1 MRAWSFAV
9 VLLALSCAPEFDST
23 RTVPER
29 GSLGEEVYRVFC
41 NRLAATELPND
52 VSGRESEAL
61 CNGDA
66 LEGPTPRLTAMAE
79 QRGRIVG
86 ALDAAAPTS
95 SHDGLDRFLKALV
108 PFYDPPEE
116 VLPSQTRAMAELL
129 SSLADDPEAID
140 ALERISHRRG
150 YRPLARA
157 LGIARPAL
165 SYPRLR
171 ELTTTV
177 LDATSPSGS
186 AELEWRELLSASALT
201 MGLAE
206 PSTPEDGQSTLELT
220 QNLLLQTDNRF
231 GYGTTTFLTR
241 RDRRGIAQPVP
252 LGGLSVPAPFIDRD
266 GNGLA
271 DVDPLGR
278 FVDPDGFLLDLP
290 TPFAV
295 DVDDP
300 SPRDGAGR
308 AVRSSGEPYFRT
320 TDMSDTFLAGLTRMS
335 VPLLDG
341 EEPALFDMLFAMRP
355 LLGPASAR
363 EEDVLPGFPVRFEGF
378 DPAESPL
385 LDIVHATTTNLR
397 DPAIDDVLALVH
409 EMLQSHESAVAGLA
423 ESGLVGRAAAELYP
437 DVALARESDLFDDQL
452 VVLGRIARIPG
463 LMEAMLR
470 AMANPA
476 SKRLG
481 HIFGEMMRY
490 GDTPTIAE
498 GGINASLR
506 EVPWTGE
513 VDASMPE
520 GDGNRSLFQQSI
532 SIIHDLS
539 GVRLCNK
546 AGARLGITLGG
557 RYIRLPLTYDEC
569 ELLEIEDVG
578 VTFQQAIIGRA
589 RIEIKSAFLTGV
601 LELGGS
607 IGFGAGDVLQRESG
621 IDGLT
626 TEPTPQALSRLVFA
640 PRNDFMSDLVGPP
653 LTRDGVPIEERHDAV
668 VLAWEREFRF
678 CGDAVV
684 APLTPCA
691 DAEETSFYEAMGPL
705 LRAFDDFDPR
715 ETGDIFSDLVSATH
729 LHWASR
735 SDPRSQ
741 SDNINAPFFSHQD
754 DGRQYEPIV
763 SALVSECLPQD
774 SRCVP
779 TGAGQLISRLHE
791 FLRVADDIE
800 VRPGV
805 DGIAAL
811 ARAGESLFDSG
822 RNAGLVGRDGRGTT
836 NRSSGTGVLPVTP
849 MLLMTDALAHTED
862 VWAESPESRDAWRS
876 ARSHMADTFL
886 STTGSGGTRRFVD
899 SRFVAVAQTLIRFI
913 RERIAFHNGAGDL
926 DSWSR
931 ELFADIEDAIDS
943 PLGASSLRF
952 LQAVQ
957 DDAETTEEL
966 SRFLEYMVREDS
978 FGDAWRDVLLA
989 VGDMLQV
996 QGDEEAFLPLLHFFA
1011 EALAPGIL
1019 DQIATAPSL
1028 RLSDIQSEGS
1038 ALDATMLLMRRAN
1051 EVDED
1056 DSLSTLLANLV
1067 TLPEGESE
1075 TPIEVLID
1083 AMAEIYRVDPGAG
1096 GPLFRDD
1103 YGAILDNA
1111 TEFLSDEDHGLER
1124 IYRVVQEREIR
1135 P

>member
-1 MRAWSFAV
+1 
-9 VLLALSCAPEFDST
+9 
-23 RTVPER
+23 
-29 GSLGEEVYRVFC
+29 
-41 NRLAATELPND
+41 LAASELPSD
-52 VSGRESEAL
+52 VSGARSEGL
-61 CNGDA
+61 CNGDVF
-66 LEGPTPRLTAMAE
+66 EGPTPRLTAMAE
-79 QRGRIVG
+79 QRERIVR
-86 ALDAAAPTS
+86 AIDATAPTS

-116 VLPSQTRAMAELL
+116 VLPSQTRALAALL
-129 SSLADDPEAID
+129 TSLSEDPEALN

-177 LDATSPSGS
+177 LDATSPSGA

-206 PSTPEDGQSTLELT
+206 PSAPEDGQSTLELT
-220 QNLLLQTDNRF
+220 QNLLLQTDDRF

-241 RDRRGIAQPVP
+241 RDRRGIAQPMP
-252 LGGLSVPAPFIDRD
+252 LGGVTVPAPFIDRD
-266 GNGLA
+266 SNGLA

-278 FVDPDGFLLDLP
+278 FVDTDGSLLDLP

-295 DVDDP
+295 DLDD
-300 SPRDGAGR
+300 SSARDGAGR
-308 AVRSSGEPYFRT
+308 AVRSGGEPYFRT
-320 TDMSDTFLAGLTRMS
+320 TDMGDSFLAGLTRMS

-341 EEPALFDMLFAMRP
+341 TEPALFDALFAMRP
-355 LLGPASAR
+355 LLGPPSAR
-363 EEDVLPGFPVRFEGF
+363 EEEVLPGFPVRFEGF

-409 EMLQSHESAVAGLA
+409 EMLASHESEVAGLA
-423 ESGLVGRAAAELYP
+423 ESGLVGRAAADLYP
-437 DVALARESDLFDDQL
+437 DVALAQESDLFDDQL
-452 VVLGRIARIPG
+452 VVLGRIARTPG
-463 LMEAMLR
+463 LMEAVLR
-470 AMANPA
+470 ALANPA

-490 GDTPTIAE
+490 GDTPTISE
-498 GGINASLR
+498 DEINASLR
-506 EVPWTGE
+506 ETPWTGE
-513 VDASMPE
+513 VNALMPE
-520 GDGNRSLFQQSI
+520 GDDDNRSLFQQSL

-578 VTFQQAIIGRA
+578 VTFQEAILGRA
-589 RIEIKSAFLTGV
+589 RIEIKSAFLSGV
-601 LELGGS
+601 LELGGA
-607 IGFGAGDVLQRESG
+607 IGLGAGDVLQRESG

-640 PRNDFMSDLVGPP
+640 PRNEFMRDLIEPP
-653 LTRDGVPIEERHDAV
+653 LTRDGVPIEERHNAV

-678 CGDAVV
+678 CGDALVD
-684 APLTPCA
+684 PLTPCA
-691 DAEETSFYEAMGPL
+691 APEDTSFYEAMGPL

-715 ETGDIFSDLVSATH
+715 ETNDLFSEIVSATH
-729 LHWASR
+729 LHWS
-735 SDPRSQ
+735 SPDDPRSQ
-741 SDNINAPFFSHQD
+741 SEGVNAPFFSHQD
-754 DGRQYEPIV
+754 NGRRYEPIM
-763 SALVSECLPQD
+763 STLFSECLPQG

-779 TGAGQLISRLHE
+779 AGAGQLISRLHE
-791 FLRVADDIE
+791 FLRAADGIE

-811 ARAGESLFDSG
+811 ARAGESLFDSE
-822 RNAGLVGRDGRGTT
+822 RSPGLVGRNGRGTS

-849 MLLMTDALAHTED
+849 MLLMTDAMARTET

-876 ARSHMADTFL
+876 ARSHMADAFL
-886 STTGSGGTRRFVD
+886 STTGQDGARRFSD
-899 SRFVAVAQTLIRFI
+899 GRFVAVTQTLIRFI
-913 RERIAFHNGAGDL
+913 RDRVAFHRDAGDL

-931 ELFADIEDAIDS
+931 ELYADIEDAVDS

-966 SRFLEYMVREDS
+966 SRFLGYMVREDS

-1038 ALDATMLLMRRAN
+1038 VLDATMLLMRRAN

-1056 DSLSTLLANLV
+1056 DALSTLLANLV

-1103 YGAILDNA
+1103 YGVILDNA

-1124 IYRVVQEREIR
+1124 IYRVVQERELR